1 MKIANFRDYVKV
13 LREVYSREN
22 MDELGNYYRALMAS
36 GSALKKQKALLQ
48 KEVYHLNAAIKRQ
61 AEKIRQAEEKKA
73 AGLAMAEL
81 RRQKQEQV
89 KCLKELQNSDHFNVL
104 SEEAKVC
111 VCSGFLL
118 QKYMARELLENN
130 PLHFPTD
137 AKGNLVVNTDELRRS
152 DILQEAGHI
161 RDFVAAYLVHYPEKV
176 KTPGHFKTMLNGVRD
191 WRGLLEYANDF
202 FEKLNDND
210 FLEEGPVKASRQGTE
225 VIQTWPDRKLQL
237 VRLHT
242 QKALDYESDKMNHC
256 VGKGGY
262 DKDVLSGKTF
272 IYSLRDNC
280 ADGEWLP
287 HATIEYRDG
296 KIKQIKGYKDKEIDA
311 AYRETAREAV
321 MFILGSDMA
330 GSVMSDKL
338 ADARNLGYI
347 ADVSGKLYDVS
358 SLHEEIEL
366 SSFSLD
372 DKLLPPEKFPLLTV
386 KSLSVSRPFKN
397 EDFEILRKFKKIG
410 FLKASEGYEGD
421 YRMLRRQVFALTG
434 GQSAE
439 DVKTRVDAGL
449 MSAMGFAIKIGD
461 PSQYDKRG
469 RICFDLSESG
479 QNRPEEKWVDVTDLG
494 ETVHIGQVSYGGDV
508 WRDADMFHLIC
519 RDVNVK
525 GELQPEDAVQ
535 LSRLSGAYDVHFDH
549 VSFKQIQT
557 LDLSG
562 LQMFERQLEKTDVK
576 TASSFFLEGYTVSHF
591 FAGSSV
597 IFHGCRD
604 LSPEAIRLPRGIKHI
619 MFDTADC
626 GTKIKLPDFSRYENL
641 ESLQVNHFDLSEN
654 ETVRLPKGLKYL
666 AFYDCSFGSGK
677 NMDLSRFENLSV
689 LRVKG
694 CDLQGVER
702 FAFPSG
708 LEAFAIGGALFA
720 RGAALDLSGCHQMK
734 IFDVDASFENKEI
747 ALSRITFPEEIEEIK
762 LCGLK
767 FSEIE
772 SFDLRAYPNLRCAD
786 VERSA
791 FPKLR
796 KLLLPAGCELK
807 KDNWEIPAETEVVRG
822 EGAKEFPPQEVNLSE
837 HFLRELKFKG
847 VKIIDAGR

>member
-1 MKIANFRDYVKV
+1 MKIANFRDYVNV

-22 MDELGNYYRALMAS
+22 MDELGNYYRTLMAS
-36 GSALKKQKALLQ
+36 GNALKKQKALLQ

-61 AEKIRQAEEKKA
+61 AEKIRQAEDKKA

-366 SSFSLD
+366 SSF
-372 DKLLPPEKFPLLTV
+372 
-386 KSLSVSRPFKN
+386 
-397 EDFEILRKFKKIG
+397 
-410 FLKASEGYEGD
+410 
-421 YRMLRRQVFALTG
+421 
-434 GQSAE
+434 
-439 DVKTRVDAGL
+439 
-449 MSAMGFAIKIGD
+449 
-461 PSQYDKRG
+461 
-469 RICFDLSESG
+469 
-479 QNRPEEKWVDVTDLG
+479 
-494 ETVHIGQVSYGGDV
+494 
-508 WRDADMFHLIC
+508 
-519 RDVNVK
+519 
-525 GELQPEDAVQ
+525 
-535 LSRLSGAYDVHFDH
+535 
-549 VSFKQIQT
+549 
-557 LDLSG
+557 
-562 LQMFERQLEKTDVK
+562 
-576 TASSFFLEGYTVSHF
+576 
-591 FAGSSV
+591 FAG
-597 IFHGCRD
+597 
-604 LSPEAIRLPRGIKHI
+604 
-619 MFDTADC
+619 
-626 GTKIKLPDFSRYENL
+626 
-641 ESLQVNHFDLSEN
+641 
-654 ETVRLPKGLKYL
+654 
-666 AFYDCSFGSGK
+666 
-677 NMDLSRFENLSV
+677 
-689 LRVKG
+689 
-694 CDLQGVER
+694 
-702 FAFPSG
+702 
-708 LEAFAIGGALFA
+708 
-720 RGAALDLSGCHQMK
+720 
-734 IFDVDASFENKEI
+734 
-747 ALSRITFPEEIEEIK
+747 
-762 LCGLK
+762 
-767 FSEIE
+767 
-772 SFDLRAYPNLRCAD
+772 
-786 VERSA
+786 
-791 FPKLR
+791 
-796 KLLLPAGCELK
+796 
-807 KDNWEIPAETEVVRG
+807 
-822 EGAKEFPPQEVNLSE
+822 
-837 HFLRELKFKG
+837 
-847 VKIIDAGR
+847 

>member
-61 AEKIRQAEEKKA
+61 AEKIRQAEDKKA

-272 IYSLRDNC
+272 IYSLRDHC

-508 WRDADMFHLIC
+508 WRDADMSHLIC